1 MARPTIPASSR
12 RTHTIGVC
20 VSEIEDIM
28 LRSRAKAAGMLPSRY
43 LREAG
48 LGIIPADPQPAPVI
62 SNAKA
67 WGSLARVCAN
77 LNQIAKAIHTNKA
90 GLPWSALEAALAA
103 VAATK
108 KELAEVRE
116 LLLPGKVQ
124 GG

>member
-90 GLPWSALEAALAA
+90 GLSSPILESA